1 MKTESSVSS
10 PSSLTLGQIPNCER
24 AWEIDAIASSLVNL
38 IYTMCKQSNFLF
50 GLMRPKSAPSC
61 HTKLAKVEGIEPS
74 TRGFGDRRSTT
85 ELHRH
90 WRCVAESNRVLSCLG
105 VAIPPLTVRAT
116 HRIKKPSE
124 IFIWEG
130 SLIRYTFWYT
140 LHRASTHANILA
152 AAERGHKPVLILF
165 MQRSHLQWSS
175 FVCTSI
181 I

>member
-1 MKTESSVSS
+1 MFHCGSFLISFDVINITPLNTE
-10 PSSLTLGQIPNCER
+10 
-24 AWEIDAIASSLVNL
+24 VNS
-38 IYTMCKQSNFLF
+38 YFWWCGKESNFLF

-90 WRCVAESNRVLSCLG
+90 WRCVAELNRVLSCLG
-105 VAIPPLTVRAT
+105 FAIPPLTVRAT

-130 SLIRYTFWYT
+130 SLIRYISDIRYIEPPRMRIYSPPQSGVINQF
-140 LHRASTHANILA
+140 
-152 AAERGHKPVLILF
+152 
-165 MQRSHLQWSS
+165 
-175 FVCTSI
+175 
-181 I
+181 